1 MEAVAV
7 TSIFENPN
15 FQPLDRVAGKPTISI
30 TKNGVGFSKQALSR
44 LEYAHYVQM
53 FINKVDKQ
61 LGIRKCDK
69 DASGAMKFVP
79 EKKERTDSLRWS
91 NPTFVENIKCLVSK
105 ELAAGNFICE
115 GDYLDCEA
123 SPTLLFDFTK
133 ARLLD
138 K

>member
-79 EKKERTDSLRWS
+79 EKKNELIRLDGATRHLLRISSVWFRKNWQQVIS
-91 NPTFVENIKCLVSK
+91 FVKEIISIAKSRPRFCLISQK
-105 ELAAGNFICE
+105 HAF
-115 GDYLDCEA
+115 
-123 SPTLLFDFTK
+123 
-133 ARLLD
+133 
-138 K
+138 

>member
-1 MEAVAV
+1 M

-91 NPTFVENIKCLVSK
+91 ARHLLRISSVWFRKNWQQVISFVKEISSIAKSRPRFCLISQK
-105 ELAAGNFICE
+105 HAF
-115 GDYLDCEA
+115 
-123 SPTLLFDFTK
+123 
-133 ARLLD
+133 
-138 K
+138 